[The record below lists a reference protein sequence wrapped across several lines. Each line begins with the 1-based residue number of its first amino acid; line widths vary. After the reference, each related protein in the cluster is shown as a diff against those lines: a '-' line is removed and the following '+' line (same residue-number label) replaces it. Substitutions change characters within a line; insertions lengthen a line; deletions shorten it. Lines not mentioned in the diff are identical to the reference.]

1 MSGFFEGRQLLIASM
16 HQKEQVLQPLLES
29 SLKVTVSVAHGLNTD
44 LLGTFSGE
52 VARIADPLTTTRKK
66 CELALELTG
75 CDLALASEGSFGA
88 HPSAFFLPANEE
100 WLLFLDRKHQLEIHA
115 RHLSLETN
123 FSGQEF
129 HTLEELEAF
138 ASKVGFPSHGLL
150 LRRRKVNP
158 EGILKG
164 ITDPDQLR
172 NAAKDLL
179 ETQGSGYVET
189 DMRAMF
195 NPSRMQ
201 VIGET
206 AQLLI
211 QKLNSCCPSCQ
222 LPGFA
227 VTAAEPG
234 LPCSLC
240 GTPSSAALAHLLL
253 CSHCQHQEKV
263 EFPHGKK
270 QRIPSIVRFAI
281 LEISLFFKAITPFF

>member
-1 MSGFFEGRQLLIASM
+1 MTGFFEGRQLVIASM
-16 HQKEQVLQPLLES
+16 HQKEQVLKPLLEA
-29 SLKVTVSVAHGLNTD
+29 SLKVNVSVADGLNTD

-52 VARIADPLTTTRKK
+52 VARVADPLTTARKK
-66 CELALELTG
+66 CELVLNLTG
-75 CDLALASEGSFGA
+75 CNLVLASEGSFGP

-100 WLLFLDRKHQLEIHA
+100 WLLLIDRKHQLEIHA
-115 RHLSLETN
+115 RHLSTATN
-123 FSGQEF
+123 FAGQEF
-129 HTLEELEAF
+129 SNLEELDAF
-138 ASKVGFPSHGLL
+138 ASKVGFPSHGLI
-150 LRRRKVNP
+150 LRRSKDEL

-172 NAAKDLL
+172 TVALQLL
-179 ETQGSGYVET
+179 ENQGAGYVET

-206 AQLLI
+206 AQLLL
-211 QKLNSCCPSCQ
+211 QKLNSYCPFCK

-240 GTPSSAALAHLLL
+240 GTPSSAALTYLMVCH
-253 CSHCQHQEKV
+253 HCRHQEKV

-270 QRIPSIVRFAI
+270 KEDPQYCQVCNP
-281 LEISLFFKAITPFF
+281 

>member
-1 MSGFFEGRQLLIASM
+1 MAGFFEGRQLVIASM
-16 HQKEQVLQPLLES
+16 HQKEQVLQPLLEA
-29 SLKVTVSVAHGLNTD
+29 SLKINVAVAAGLNTD

-52 VARIADPLTTTRKK
+52 VARIADPLTTARKK
-66 CELALELTG
+66 CELAMELTG
-75 CDLALASEGSFGA
+75 CDLVLASEGSFGA

-100 WLLFLDRKHQLEIHA
+100 WLLLLDRKNGFEIHA
-115 RHLSLETN
+115 RHLSTATN
-123 FSGQEF
+123 FAGQEF
-129 HTLEELEAF
+129 HSIEELEAF
-138 ASKVGFPSHGLL
+138 ASKAGYPIHGLI
-150 LRRRKVNP
+150 LRRSKDEL
-158 EGILKG
+158 EGLLKG

-172 NAAKDLL
+172 TAALQLL
-179 ETQGSGYVET
+179 ENQGAGYVET

-195 NPSRMQ
+195 NPTRMQ
-201 VIGET
+201 VIQET

-240 GTPSSAALAHLLL
+240 STPSSAALAHLLV

-263 EFPHGKK
+263 LFPHGKK
-270 QRIPSIVRFAI
+270 TEDPQYCQVCNP
-281 LEISLFFKAITPFF
+281 

>member
-1 MSGFFEGRQLLIASM
+1 MSGFFEGRHLLIASM

-29 SLKVTVSVAHGLNTD
+29 SLKVTVSVANGLNTD

-52 VARIADPLTTTRKK
+52 VARLTDPLTTAQKK

-75 CDLALASEGSFGA
+75 GDLVLASEGSFGA

-100 WLLFLDRKHQLEIHA
+100 WLLLLDQKNGLEIHA

-129 HTLEELEAF
+129 HNLEQLEIF
-138 ASKVGFPSHGLL
+138 ASKVGFPSHALI
-150 LRRRKVNP
+150 LRRSKDHL

-164 ITDPDQLR
+164 ITDLEQLR
-172 NAAKDLL
+172 TAARRLL
-179 ETQGSGYVET
+179 KTQGSGFVET

-195 NPSRMQ
+195 NPSRMK
-201 VIGET
+201 VIGEA

-240 GTPSSAALAHLLL
+240 GTPSSTALAHLLL
-253 CSHCQHQEKV
+253 CSHCQHEEKV
-263 EFPHGKK
+263 FFPQGKK
-270 QRIPSIVRFAI
+270 TEDPQYCQVCNP
-281 LEISLFFKAITPFF
+281 

>member
-1 MSGFFEGRQLLIASM
+1 MPGFFEGRQLVIASM
-16 HQKEQVLQPLLES
+16 HQKEQVLQPLLEA
-29 SLKVTVSVAHGLNTD
+29 SLKVTVSVAKGLNTD

-52 VARIADPLTTTRKK
+52 VTRIADPLTTARKK
-66 CELALELTG
+66 CELALDLTG
-75 CDLALASEGSFGA
+75 GDLVLASEGSFGA

-100 WLLFLDRKHQLEIHA
+100 WLLLIDRKHQLEIHA
-115 RHLSLETN
+115 CHLSLETN

-129 HTLEELEAF
+129 HNLEELDAF
-138 ASKVGFPSHGLL
+138 ASKVGFPSHGLIL
-150 LRRRKVNP
+150 KRSKDNP

-172 NAAKDLL
+172 TAALQLL
-179 ETQGSGYVET
+179 ETQGAGFVET

-201 VIGET
+201 VIQET

-211 QKLNSCCPSCQ
+211 QKLNSLCPSCQ

-240 GTPSSAALAHLLL
+240 GTPSSAALAHLLI
-253 CSHCQHQEKV
+253 CSHCQHEEKV
-263 EFPHGKK
+263 FFPQGK
-270 QRIPSIVRFAI
+270 QTEDPQYCQVCN
-281 LEISLFFKAITPFF
+281 P

>member
-1 MSGFFEGRQLLIASM
+1 MPGFFEGRQLVIATM
-16 HQKEQVLQPLLES
+16 HQKEQVLKPLLEAD
-29 SLKVTVSVAHGLNTD
+29 LKVKVIVANGLNTD

-52 VARIADPLTTTRKK
+52 VARTSDPLTTARKK

-100 WLLFLDRKHQLEIHA
+100 WLLLIDRKHQLEIHA

-129 HTLEELEAF
+129 HNLEQLETF
-138 ASKVGFPSHGLL
+138 ASKVGFPSHGLI
-150 LRRRKVNP
+150 LRRSKDHL

-164 ITDPDQLR
+164 ITDPEQLR
-172 NAAKDLL
+172 TAAQRLI
-179 ETQGSGYVET
+179 ETQGSGFVET
-189 DMRAMF
+189 DMRALF

-201 VIGET
+201 VIGEA

-211 QKLNSCCPSCQ
+211 QKLNSFCPSCQ

-227 VTAAEPG
+227 VTAAKPG

-240 GTPSSAALAHLLL
+240 GTPSSAALAHLLV
-253 CSHCQHQEKV
+253 CSHCQHEEKV
-263 EFPHGKK
+263 FFPHGKK
-270 QRIPSIVRFAI
+270 TEDPQYCQVCNP
-281 LEISLFFKAITPFF
+281 